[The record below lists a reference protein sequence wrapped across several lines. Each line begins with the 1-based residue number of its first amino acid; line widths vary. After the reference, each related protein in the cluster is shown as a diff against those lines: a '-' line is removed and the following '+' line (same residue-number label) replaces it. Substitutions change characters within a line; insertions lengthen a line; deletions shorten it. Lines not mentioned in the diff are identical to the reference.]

1 MINIIKK
8 TDKKLIAFGLGSNLG
23 NREKN
28 LEEAVFQLKKDLNLT
43 KIKQSKILV
52 NKAML
57 LPNSPKEWDIDFFNI
72 ALTAEINL
80 EKFSPL
86 KILEIIKKIEKNLGR
101 NNEQRWSPRVI
112 DIDILLI
119 KDTKINIAN
128 KLIIPHYDLE
138 NRTFFTKTLSEILP
152 DYLEFI

>member
-80 EKFSPL
+80 E
-86 KILEIIKKIEKNLGR
+86 IIKKIEKNLGR